1 MKNFLGLWDMAEDL
15 EIGQEIKHDNKR
27 TNRKIRRI
35 KIKIWIRYRGEK
47 T

>member
-15 EIGQEIKHDNKR
+15 EIGQEIKYDNKR

-35 KIKIWIRYRGEK
+35 KIKIWSRYRGEK